1 LIAQQFSLRLERLRN
16 LRQYLLDLNL
26 TALLISFAI
35 VIVALTIHEAAHAWT
50 ADKLGDPTA
59 RLLGR
64 VSLNPVVHIDPIGTI
79 LLPLLATLTGLMI
92 LGWAKPV
99 PVNISR
105 LRHHRRDFMIVAAAG
120 PISNFLQAI
129 VLAGAYHA
137 VYQPGTSDLFPA
149 ILWRAVEI
157 NLGLAFFN
165 LIPIPPL
172 DGGNVL
178 AGLVPESAAQ
188 VLDQVRQFGFI
199 LLYGLM
205 YTGILAQLLGP
216 PIEFFLRVLLL

>member
-1 LIAQQFSLRLERLRN
+1 MDISSILIG
-16 LRQYLLDLNL
+16 
-26 TALLISFAI
+26 FAI

-50 ADKLGDPTA
+50 ADRLGDPTA

-64 VSLNPVVHIDPIGTI
+64 VSLNPLVHIDPIGTI
-79 LLPLLATLTGLMI
+79 LLPLLAMFSGLPM

-120 PISNFLQAI
+120 PISNLLQAF
-129 VLAGAYHA
+129 VL
-137 VYQPGTSDLFPA
+137 PGCSARSTTRSASDLLPA
-149 ILWRAVEI
+149 ILKDAVTT
-157 NLGLAFFN
+157 NLSLAFFN

-178 AGLVPESAAQ
+178 AGLVRRAPRGCSIRSGSSDSLRSTRLMLSGHPQRADHAAH
-188 VLDQVRQFGFI
+188 G
-199 LLYGLM
+199 
-205 YTGILAQLLGP
+205 
-216 PIEFFLRVLLL
+216 VLL

>member
-1 LIAQQFSLRLERLRN
+1 LDHLTSSLIG
-16 LRQYLLDLNL
+16 
-26 TALLISFAI
+26 FAI

-50 ADKLGDPTA
+50 ADQLGDSTA
-59 RLLGR
+59 RMLGR
-64 VSLNPVVHIDPIGTI
+64 VSLNPIVHIDPIGTI
-79 LLPLLATLTGLMI
+79 LLPLVAIVSGLPI
-92 LGWAKPV
+92 IGWAKPV

-129 VLAGAYHA
+129 VIAI
-137 VYQPGTSDLFPA
+137 VYRALFEPFDPDRLPA
-149 ILWRAVEI
+149 ILRMAVET
-157 NLGLAFFN
+157 NLLLAFFN

-178 AGLVPESAAQ
+178 AGLVPEGAAQ

-199 LLYGLM
+199 ALYALM
-205 YTGILAQLLGP
+205 LSGVLSQIILP
-216 PIEFFLRVLLL
+216 PTYFCLRLLLL